1 MSLTLEAFAEHNGPA
16 AGRRLTGLY
25 SRTFIV
31 YLLGMVLM
39 WVVGLEALFYH
50 PTPFYALYDPVF
62 PTLLTP
68 AFLVALFLG
77 VYVGFGASF
86 VYLRSSERPPS
97 RLTVTAVIVYGA
109 AVLAAMIADAARADE
124 GMLAGLL
131 GHWELLRWHLLALLV
146 FTAFF
151 GLLLTVLPRYESL
164 TLELPPKPTAAVLA
178 LIMLFLFLFSGSIAM
193 IRGGPDGISEAYER
207 RDAEFVGD
215 IGLGGSIRGLFS
227 DYEELHQHLSM
238 HGKVHPPGPTALLWI
253 MSYVAGRGPLGLS
266 LATMAFGS
274 LAIIPLYLF
283 ARDLGNQRIA
293 FTACLIYAVVPTIVL
308 FTATSANTLFM
319 PFTITTLFLFWRA
332 LYQCSAV
339 YAITAGV
346 SYALMSLLSFSL
358 IGVGAF
364 FGIVGLW
371 ALTRRHLRFSVVQT
385 AALMLLAF
393 LGFHALVWWWSG
405 FDMIAAFQMAKVH
418 FDFDQAQL
426 QELSPRYPAWAWR
439 ILNPLAW
446 FYFAGIP
453 VSLLFIWRLFARL
466 PSAHYFGVSREAG
479 TRGLYV
485 VFFLTLLALNFLY
498 LGRGEGERSAMH
510 IIPFLVIPAAFA
522 IDHLSRSA
530 RSYAPLAATLAFLAF
545 QCWFTE
551 SYFYTYW

>member
-1 MSLTLEAFAEHNGPA
+1 MSLEAFAEQNGPA

-25 SRTFIV
+25 SRTFLA
-31 YLLGMVLM
+31 YLLGMILM

-68 AFLVALFLG
+68 AFMVALFLG

-86 VYLRSSERPPS
+86 THLRSDGRPPGHFAM
-97 RLTVTAVIVYGA
+97 LAVMLYGV
-109 AVLAAMIADAARADE
+109 AVLGAMLWDAARGKE
-124 GMLAGLL
+124 GMLAELL
-131 GHWELLRWHLLALLV
+131 SHWEHLRWHLLALLV

-151 GLLLTVLPRYESL
+151 GLLLTVLPWYEGL
-164 TLELPPKPTAAVLA
+164 TLELPPKPTAGVLA
-178 LIMLFLFLFSGSIAM
+178 VIMLFIFLFSGSIAM
-193 IRGGPDGISEAYER
+193 IRGGPDGIQQAYER

-215 IGLGGSIRGLFS
+215 IGMGGSIRGLFS
-227 DYEELHQHLSM
+227 DYERIHEHLSM

-253 MSYVAGRGPLGLS
+253 LSYFVGRGPLALS

-274 LAIIPLYLF
+274 LAVIPLYLL

-293 FTACLIYAVVPTIVL
+293 FTACLIYAVVPAVVL
-308 FTATSANTLFM
+308 FTATSANILFM
-319 PFTITTLFLFWRA
+319 PFTIATLFLFWRA
-332 LYQCSAV
+332 LFQCSAQ
-339 YAITAGV
+339 YALAAGV
-346 SYALMSLLSFSL
+346 FYAFMSLLSFSL

-364 FGIVGLW
+364 FGIAGLW
-371 ALTRRHLRFSVVQT
+371 ALTRKRLRFSVIQT
-385 AALMLLAF
+385 AALMLLTF
-393 LGFHALVWWWSG
+393 LGVHALVWWWSG
-405 FDMIAAFQMAKVH
+405 FDMIAAFQMAKAQ
-418 FDFDQAQL
+418 FDLDQAQL
-426 QELSPRYPAWAWR
+426 QQLSPRYPGWAWR

-453 VSLLFIWRLFARL
+453 VSILFIWRLFARV
-466 PSAHYFGVSREAG
+466 PSAHYFGVSPEAG
-479 TRGLYV
+479 SRGLYV
-485 VFFLTLLALNFLY
+485 VFFLTLVALNLLY

-530 RSYAPLAATLAFLAF
+530 RSYAPLAATLGFLAF